1 MDMEIV
7 FRTGGREGA
16 KIKLVKVKTRLRIA
30 SMEKL
35 LFTAFP
41 DCGTMLRLALEGSTA
56 EVNQYYHI
64 CDDHRDMDISTT
76 DTSLP
81 YSAIQWEY
89 DWLRTHTLSFASTLE
104 ANDVTTALSAI
115 YSAFIYSFIR
125 NIPQQKQTH
134 GLRRK

>member
-76 DTSLP
+76 DTS
-81 YSAIQWEY
+81 
-89 DWLRTHTLSFASTLE
+89 
-104 ANDVTTALSAI
+104 
-115 YSAFIYSFIR
+115 
-125 NIPQQKQTH
+125 
-134 GLRRK
+134 